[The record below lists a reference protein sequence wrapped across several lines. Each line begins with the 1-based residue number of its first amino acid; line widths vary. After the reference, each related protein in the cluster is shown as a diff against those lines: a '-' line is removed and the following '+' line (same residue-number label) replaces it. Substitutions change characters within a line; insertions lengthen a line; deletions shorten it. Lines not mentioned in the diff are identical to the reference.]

1 MSFARSLQT
10 HLPIPR
16 THAEVV
22 FRGEIREDMS
32 NIYVIIEDYIDI
44 DGSTIYTYLGYVTT
58 ESEAQKCISDLN
70 EKKRTW
76 KNRAEAS
83 CTSYYYEE
91 VEPYNANEL

>member
-1 MSFARSLQT
+1 
-10 HLPIPR
+10 
-16 THAEVV
+16 
-22 FRGEIREDMS
+22 MS

-83 CTSYYYEE
+83 CTSYYYAE
-91 VEPYNANEL
+91 VEPHNANEL